1 MVVLVATLNNKNV
14 PELVKNMNLSEVD
27 TIVVNQSTSGRS
39 ETHLE
44 KVEHSTIIYSDR
56 LGLSASRNDAIAQAE
71 DSAICQIA
79 DDDLVFVDQYESIV
93 EKAYQEFP
101 DADIIIL
108 GMDFRNHPFPK
119 KNLPKGKV
127 GFLKSMRVVS
137 YQINFKKSSIKQVDI
152 NFDERFGIGSKYGS
166 GEENIFLFDALKKGL
181 KVYSY
186 PEVIATLLDR
196 PSHWDRKATY
206 SFYKNRG
213 AIFKRMTP
221 NWYWLLIIQFGIRKH
236 DSLFP
241 KISLGESIRYMF
253 QGAREF
259 ENSGY
264 SK

>member
-101 DADIIIL
+101 DADIIAFFVDHEVDKL
-108 GMDFRNHPFPK
+108 SKTPLK
-119 KNLPKGKV
+119 KGRIFHLA
-127 GFLKSMRVVS
+127 SMKISSV
-137 YQINFKKSSIKQVDI
+137 QICFKKSSLTQNKIE
-152 NFDERFGIGSKYGS
+152 FDERFGIGAMYGS
-166 GEENIFLFDALKKGL
+166 GEENILLFDALKKGL
-181 KVYSY
+181 KIYSY
-186 PEVIATLLDR
+186 PVKIATLKDR
-196 PSHWDRKATY
+196 PSQWDRSNTPEVCK
-206 SFYKNRG
+206 KRG
-213 AIFKRMTP
+213 AIYKRMSP
-221 NWYWLLIIQFGIRKH
+221 KLYWLLILQFAIRKRKMM
-236 DSLFP
+236 LP
-241 KISLGESIRYMF
+241 EISIIDNIKYMF
-253 QGAREF
+253 EGATKF
-259 ENSGY
+259 IN
-264 SK
+264 K

>member
-101 DADIIIL
+101 DADIIAFFVDHEVDKL
-108 GMDFRNHPFPK
+108 SKTPLK
-119 KNLPKGKV
+119 KGRIFHLA
-127 GFLKSMRVVS
+127 SMKISSV
-137 YQINFKKSSIKQVDI
+137 QICFKKSSLTQNKIE
-152 NFDERFGIGSKYGS
+152 FDERFGIGAMYGS
-166 GEENIFLFDALKKGL
+166 GEENILLFDALKKGL
-181 KVYSY
+181 KIYSY
-186 PEVIATLLDR
+186 PVKIATLKDR
-196 PSHWDRKATY
+196 PSQWDRSNTPEVCK
-206 SFYKNRG
+206 KRG
-213 AIFKRMTP
+213 AIYKRMSP
-221 NWYWLLIIQFGIRKH
+221 KLYWLLILQFAIRKRKMM
-236 DSLFP
+236 LP
-241 KISLGESIRYMF
+241 EISIIDNIKYMF
-253 QGAREF
+253 EGAT
-259 ENSGY
+259 
-264 SK
+264 

>member
-101 DADIIIL
+101 D
-108 GMDFRNHPFPK
+108 
-119 KNLPKGKV
+119 
-127 GFLKSMRVVS
+127 
-137 YQINFKKSSIKQVDI
+137 
-152 NFDERFGIGSKYGS
+152 
-166 GEENIFLFDALKKGL
+166 
-181 KVYSY
+181 
-186 PEVIATLLDR
+186 
-196 PSHWDRKATY
+196 
-206 SFYKNRG
+206 
-213 AIFKRMTP
+213 
-221 NWYWLLIIQFGIRKH
+221 
-236 DSLFP
+236 
-241 KISLGESIRYMF
+241 
-253 QGAREF
+253 
-259 ENSGY
+259 
-264 SK
+264 

>member
-101 DADIIIL
+101 DADIIAFFVDHEVDKL
-108 GMDFRNHPFPK
+108 SKTPLK
-119 KNLPKGKV
+119 KGRIFHLA
-127 GFLKSMRVVS
+127 SMKISSV
-137 YQINFKKSSIKQVDI
+137 QICFKKSSLTQNKIE
-152 NFDERFGIGSKYGS
+152 FDERFGIGAMYGS
-166 GEENIFLFDALKKGL
+166 GEENILLFDALKKGL
-181 KVYSY
+181 KIYSY
-186 PEVIATLLDR
+186 PVKIATLKDR
-196 PSHWDRKATY
+196 PSQWDRSNTPEVCK
-206 SFYKNRG
+206 KRG
-213 AIFKRMTP
+213 AIYKRMSP
-221 NWYWLLIIQFGIRKH
+221 KLYWLLILQFAIRKRKMM
-236 DSLFP
+236 LP
-241 KISLGESIRYMF
+241 EISIIDNIKYMF
-253 QGAREF
+253 EGATNF
-259 ENSGY
+259 IN
-264 SK
+264 K